1 MFFASTA
8 PVLRHRLFA
17 TPERPSLDRF
27 VDQAHLTSRQRATA
41 IEQDDKS
48 VSLTFDMPGIARDQ
62 LEIGIEGSVVRV
74 RSKEGAPRSYQ
85 VAYELPSD
93 IDVGS
98 SEAKLEN
105 GVLTLKLAKV
115 APVSKVTELLIN

>member
-8 PVLRHRLFA
+8 PVLRHRLVA
-17 TPERPSLDRF
+17 TPGRHSLERF
-27 VDQAHLTSRQRATA
+27 FDQAHSTSRQKATA
-41 IEQDDKS
+41 IEQDETS
-48 VSLTFDMPGIARDQ
+48 VTLSFDMPGIARDQ

-115 APVSKVTELLIN
+115 APASKVTELLIN